1 MSTDPTTP
9 RVYTIPPGLP
19 FLRTLADAILAGDL
33 PNPGGAKPSPI
44 SLAGYT
50 LLLPTRRA
58 TRAVQEA
65 FLAASG
71 GAALLLPKIRPIGDG
86 IEDLSLLAGAAGLAE
101 IGPDSADIP
110 PALSELQRRLVLTEL
125 VMQWSRALRAKLADP
140 SAEFDDTVAAGA
152 NTPAQAAKLAAELAR
167 LMDLVETEN
176 VSLSGLDT
184 LVPEDFSEHWAKT
197 LDFLKIVVELW
208 PAYLAAHERLSPME
222 RRNRVLLA
230 EAARLRA
237 LPPQGPV
244 IVAGV
249 TGSIP
254 AAAQLMQVVA
264 GLPNGAIVLPGLDQ
278 TLDAESFELVR
289 KGQPDHPQHGLAKLL
304 ADLGLPR
311 DAVREL
317 GGARLGETRRARATL
332 IGEALRPAET
342 TDRWHVLARNAKP
355 TDVAASLDGVHM
367 IVTPTAQDEAE
378 VAALILRQAVEIPG
392 RTAALISPDR
402 VLARRVGVRL
412 AAMGIQVDDSA
423 GRPFSKTVPGAFL
436 DLAIEAAAKD
446 FAPAPLMALLKHPLS
461 RLGLSAR
468 DVRRA
473 GRYLELGAFR
483 TLYLGRGLE
492 GVDAALERAAQEAA
506 GDSDVSVRRSRAVRR
521 VWEEDWQ
528 AARDLVARLK
538 GAYEPWTAL
547 AAQSG
552 AHSLQAL
559 AAAHVAVAENLARLP
574 ADAPT
579 DVADSEAVRSPIWE
593 GDAGAAGQAFFTGV
607 LDPDLR
613 APELGVTD
621 YADFYR
627 GLVADESIRARHA
640 LHPRVSI
647 WGPFESR
654 LQQPDV
660 VVLGSLNDGTWPDAA
675 DPGPWLNRPMRAQL
689 GLPSPEARIGAA
701 AHDVTQLLG
710 ADRVYLTRAEKIDGV
725 PTVPSRWLMRLTA
738 LLDGLGAKSA
748 LAPDQPWLTWAKA
761 REVAGKGAPV
771 LAPAPAPALHLRP
784 RKLAVT
790 AIERWI
796 ANPYAIFAQHVLQL
810 DALPPLGQQPD
821 ARLRGAIIHDA
832 LGRFAQHHPESLPS
846 DISAALLAEA
856 AAVLETYSA
865 HPRIAAFWR
874 PRFKRFADWFGETE
888 PARRNGIQRVVAE
901 TTGKHVLDAPH
912 APFTLTARA
921 DRIDIG
927 DAGLAIIDYKTG
939 TAPSAKAVEA
949 GRSPQLPLEALIV
962 AANGFAGLPPDLPVT
977 RLTYIRATGGE
988 PPGKETELKVKDLPA
1003 LIERTRAGL
1012 SALIADYDDPAT
1024 PYRAL
1029 RRASL
1034 GQGYLFDDF
1043 AHLARVAEWSGG
1055 EGGDGEAGPE

>member
-1 MSTDPTTP
+1 MSDDHKTA
-9 RVYTIPPGLP
+9 RVYTVPPGLP

-33 PNPGGAKPSPI
+33 PNAGGVKPTPI

-58 TRAVQEA
+58 TRAVQDA

-71 GAALLLPKIRPIGDG
+71 GAALLLPKIRPIGEG
-86 IEDLSLLAGAAGLAE
+86 VEDLSLLAGAAGLTE
-101 IGPDSADIP
+101 LGPDSADVP

-125 VMQWSRALRAKLADP
+125 VMQWSRALRVKLADP
-140 SAEFDDTVAAGA
+140 ASEFDDTVAAGA
-152 NTPAQAAKLAAELAR
+152 NTPAQAANLAAELAR

-176 VSLSGLDT
+176 VSFAGLDK

-197 LDFLKIVVELW
+197 LDFLRIVIEYW
-208 PAYLAAHERLSPME
+208 PAYLAAQDRLSPMD

-230 EAARLRA
+230 EAARLQA
-237 LPPQGPV
+237 LPPTGPV

-254 AAAQLMQVVA
+254 AAAALMKVVA
-264 GLPNGAIVLPGLDQ
+264 NLPNGAIVLPGLDQ
-278 TLDAESFELVR
+278 TLDDESFALVR
-289 KGQPDHPQHGLAKLL
+289 KGHPDHPQYGLAKLI
-304 ADLGLPR
+304 ADLGVARP
-311 DAVREL
+311 DVCEL
-317 GGARLGETRRARATL
+317 GAAALPSHRRARAAFV
-332 IGEALRPAET
+332 GEALRPAET
-342 TDRWHVLARNAKP
+342 TDRWHVLARTAKP
-355 TDVAASLDGVHM
+355 DDVIAALNGVHL
-367 IVTPTAQDEAE
+367 IATPTAQDEAE
-378 VAALILRQAVEIPG
+378 VAALILRHAVETPG
-392 RTAALISPDR
+392 RTAALVSPDR

-412 AAMGIQVDDSA
+412 ASMGIQVDDSA
-423 GRPFSKTVPGAFL
+423 GRPFGKTVPGAFL

-446 FAPAPLMALLKHPLS
+446 FAPAPLMALLKHPLT
-461 RLGLSAR
+461 RLGFSAR
-468 DVRRA
+468 DIRRT

-483 TLYLGRGLE
+483 TLYLGRGLD

-528 AARDLVARLK
+528 AARDLVAKLK
-538 GAYEPWTAL
+538 AAYAPWTEL
-547 AAQSG
+547 AEAAGPHTLQS
-552 AHSLQAL
+552 L
-559 AAAHVAVAENLARLP
+559 AAAHVAIAENLARLP
-574 ADAPT
+574 DTASDATRDAPRIPVW
-579 DVADSEAVRSPIWE
+579 DGEA
-593 GDAGAAGQAFFTGV
+593 GTAAQTFFTGL

-613 APELGVTD
+613 APALDVGD
-621 YADFYR
+621 YPDFYR
-627 GLVADESIRARHA
+627 GLVAGENIRARHA

-660 VVLGSLNDGTWPDAA
+660 VVLGSLNDGTWPESA
-675 DPGPWLNRPMRAQL
+675 DPGPWLNRPMRVHL
-689 GLPSPEARIGAA
+689 GLPSPEERIGAA

-710 ADRVYLTRAEKIDGV
+710 AERVYLTRAEKIDGV
-725 PTVPSRWLMRLTA
+725 PTVPSRWLMRMTA
-738 LLDGLGAKSA
+738 LLDGLGAKEA

-761 REVAGKGAPV
+761 REVAGKGSPV
-771 LAPAPAPALHLRP
+771 TAPAPAPAVHLRP

-810 DALPPLGQQPD
+810 DALPPLGQPPD

-832 LGRFAQHHPESLPS
+832 LGRFAQHHSEQLPA

-856 AAVLETYSA
+856 AAVLDTYSA

-888 PARRNGIQRVVAE
+888 PARRAGISRVVAE
-901 TTGKHVLDAPH
+901 TTGKHVIDAPF
-912 APFTLTARA
+912 APFTLSARA

-927 DAGLAIIDYKTG
+927 ASGLTIIDYKTG
-939 TAPSAKAVEA
+939 TPPTLKAVDA
-949 GRSPQLPLEALIV
+949 GRSPQLALEALIV
-962 AANGFAGLPPDLPVT
+962 GVNGFAGLPLDLPVT
-977 RLTYIRATGGE
+977 RLSYIRATGGE
-988 PPGKETELKVKDLPA
+988 PPGKETELKVKDLPD
-1003 LIERTRAGL
+1003 LIARTRAGL
-1012 SALIADYDDPAT
+1012 EALIADYDDPAT

-1034 GQGYLFDDF
+1034 GNGYLFDDF

-1055 EGGDGEAGPE
+1055 EGGGEE